1 METFFDM
8 VSAERLP
15 ASFQPTHFSADSANV
30 IYRFLDYRSY
40 AKTFERAE
48 FNQFTPGSRIVRL
61 PGSHTKLSGRLRRQF
76 SWPSVD
82 RHVGRKVAR
91 VNMAFSHVFDV
102 VWAKQA
108 SWLSMV
114 RLVARLTEIWR
125 ATKHM
130 ARRVTYSALQKGYD
144 SQLCEFVS
152 AKAKS
157 VCFNISCSK
166 YLKDLCPS
174 LY

>member
-1 METFFDM
+1 MEVVLTTQSTGVWYRSHTKTFERATFDLFTYLKNIRPPPWRRLL

-15 ASFQPTHFSADSANV
+15 ASFQPTHSSADSANV

-61 PGSHTKLSGRLRRQF
+61 PGSHTKLSGRLHRQF

-91 VNMAFSHVFDV
+91 VNMVFSHVFGV

-130 ARRVTYSALQKGYD
+130 ARRVTYRAL
-144 SQLCEFVS
+144 
-152 AKAKS
+152 
-157 VCFNISCSK
+157 
-166 YLKDLCPS
+166 
-174 LY
+174 